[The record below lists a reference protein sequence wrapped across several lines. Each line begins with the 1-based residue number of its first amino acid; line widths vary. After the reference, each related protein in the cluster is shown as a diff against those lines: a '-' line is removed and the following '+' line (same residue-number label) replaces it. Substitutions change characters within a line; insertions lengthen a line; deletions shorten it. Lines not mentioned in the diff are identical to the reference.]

1 MQVNFWAKSVAVGG
15 LLVGL
20 LGCSPVAQSGMNMNL
35 LGMPANVTNISELQG
50 RSRSGATVYVRGKV
64 VQQVPLL
71 DARVYSIED
80 ASGRINIWT
89 QGAMPQIGEEIT
101 VRGKLQFKS
110 IAVEGQEIGE
120 VYVEEMERL
129 NS

>member
-1 MQVNFWAKSVAVGG
+1 MLQI
-15 LLVGL
+15 L
-20 LGCSPVAQSGMNMNL
+20 
-35 LGMPANVTNISELQG
+35 ANCRV